1 MRATRHL
8 LLALALLVAIAG
20 CGDSSG
26 TSTAGSDPAAEP
38 AAPLTAKTPRQ
49 AVLAW
54 WDHVQA
60 NDPES
65 ARGFYLE
72 PPALPDLAGQLNY
85 LGSAIDGEMKVLSLA
100 RKNGTTRVRA
110 TWTPPGGRP
119 RRVTL
124 RLRREAGDWKLLDAR
139 FLDVM
144 VARLRQE
151 G

>member
-1 MRATRHL
+1 MRALRHP

-20 CGDSSG
+20 CGDSAR
-26 TSTAGSDPAAEP
+26 TSTAGSPPAADAA
-38 AAPLTAKTPRQ
+38 AAPEAETPRQ
-49 AVLAW
+49 AVLVW

-65 ARGFYLE
+65 ARGFYLD
-72 PPALPDLAGQLNY
+72 PPALPDLAGQFNY
-85 LGSAIDGEMKVLSLA
+85 LGSAIEGRMKVLSVG
-100 RKNGTTRVRA
+100 RKHGTTRVRA
-110 TWTPPGGRP
+110 TWAPPGGKP

-139 FLDVM
+139 FLDAM

-151 G
+151 A